1 LEFYKNKCPVQ
12 KKFKSS
18 LEPPFASGWRLKV
31 QAPLLADDT
40 LIVLEGLSGNG
51 GGRPNPQQ
59 LTGSHNF
66 YCLWALMAKEILL
79 FG

>member
-1 LEFYKNKCPVQ
+1 MSGP